1 MGARW
6 MTKPSMGRQESQH
19 DPRARHSR
27 ISVARARA
35 RDFQARHG
43 EGFWDHGTGEVE
55 AYAKPIEAEKINKG
69 EKHHV

>member
-1 MGARW
+1 
-6 MTKPSMGRQESQH
+6 MTTPRQQEESEQ
-19 DPRARHSR
+19 RART
-27 ISVARARA
+27 
-35 RDFQARHG
+35 RDFQFRHG